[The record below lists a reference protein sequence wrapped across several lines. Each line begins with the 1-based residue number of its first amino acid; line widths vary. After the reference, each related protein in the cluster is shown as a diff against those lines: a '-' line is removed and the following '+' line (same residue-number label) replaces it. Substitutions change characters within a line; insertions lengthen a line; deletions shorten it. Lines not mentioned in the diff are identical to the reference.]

1 MGPGRFVAPPDA
13 AAPGDVPAGLAG
25 RTAGDAMVHRPEV
38 ASTSATVA
46 DLHAFFGDDHMHAA
60 LVVDGS
66 GRLLTVVERADLDG
80 HGPDHAAVD
89 LGSLDGRTLR
99 AETDLVEAWLLMRE
113 SGRRRLA
120 VVDPCTERLLG
131 LLCLTRSGL
140 GFCTDAGV
148 AERRAA
154 RDHLHVDRH
163 PDLP

>member
-66 GRLLTVVERADLDG
+66 GRLLTVVERADLHG
-80 HGPDHAAVD
+80 HDPDHAAVD
-89 LGSLDGRTLR
+89 LGCLDGRTLR